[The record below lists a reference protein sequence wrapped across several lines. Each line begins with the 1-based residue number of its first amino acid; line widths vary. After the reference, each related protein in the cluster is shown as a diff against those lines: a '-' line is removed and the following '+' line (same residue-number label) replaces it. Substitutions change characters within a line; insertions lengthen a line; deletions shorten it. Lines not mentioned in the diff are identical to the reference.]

1 MIDGALTCIG
11 ATGARSSRLLAD
23 WLSPDLRELAHE
35 EAYRWIKR
43 LRLVPFDDV
52 PMRRRFTYRGDSLWW
67 FTELY
72 LHKMRRVDVA
82 VRTVLAL
89 DAACAALEPARL
101 EIATRDATVRAAARA
116 FGRARTIPIGEA
128 DAPLQPPQ
136 ESSWAGWLVGAT
148 AYLSRLRPAPR
159 ERPVRRGGIAAFV
172 HTAFWR
178 PDADDANQEH
188 YVGPVLAALA
198 DRTGRDALTCVGV
211 GPRRQFRARRWWDP
225 LTAASAGP
233 RVVPIEQLAPH
244 RTLTGA
250 LDLWRRR
257 DALARDLTSGPAI
270 RAAADYRGCDL
281 WPILEPELARVARV
295 QWTWSARAMDEAAAA
310 LDALA
315 PHAVVTYAEAGGWGR
330 ALMLEARRRGIPSV
344 GLQHGFIYRH
354 WLNYRHEAD
363 EMQADGTDRGF
374 PRPDATLIFDGYAA
388 AHLQSDGH
396 FPPDAVAI
404 TGSPRLDGFAA
415 RVRALAPERERLRG
429 SLGAGTGSLLVLAAK
444 FSEIHAELPALFDAV
459 AAQPSTH
466 LVVKPHPAD
475 RADDYRRI
483 AGSRPR
489 ITVATADTD
498 LGRLLA
504 AADAV
509 ATMNSTVAIDAM
521 VLGIPALVVGLPNNL
536 SPFVDAGVMFGAD
549 RTTVG
554 AALEALLY
562 DRAARDRWRERAAAY
577 ADAHAMRAAGDAARR
592 AADTI
597 LSRAAVA
604 AST

>member
-1 MIDGALTCIG
+1 MIDGTLTCVG
-11 ATGARSSRLLAD
+11 ATGARSSRPLAD

-35 EAYRWIKR
+35 DAYRAIKR

-72 LHKMRRVDVA
+72 LHKMRRLDVA
-82 VRTVLAL
+82 IRTVLAL

-116 FGRARTIPIGEA
+116 FGRSRTVPIGEIEM
-128 DAPLQPPQ
+128 PSQPSQ
-136 ESSWAGWLVGAT
+136 ESPWAGWLVGAT
-148 AYLSRLRPAPR
+148 AYLSRLKPAPR
-159 ERPVRRGGIAAFV
+159 ERSIRRGGVAAFV

-178 PDADDANQEH
+178 PAADDANQEH

-198 DRTGRDALTCVGV
+198 DRAGREELTCVGV

-233 RVVPIEQLAPH
+233 RIVAIEQLAP
-244 RTLTGA
+244 RRALTGA
-250 LDLWRRR
+250 LDLWRKR
-257 DALARDLTSGPAI
+257 DALARALTAGPAI
-270 RAAADYRGCDL
+270 RAAADYHGCDL
-281 WPILEPELARVARV
+281 WPILEPELTRVARV

-310 LDALA
+310 LDALS
-315 PHAVVTYAEAGGWGR
+315 PRVVVTYAEAGGWGR

-363 EMQADGTDRGF
+363 EMHAEGDDGGF
-374 PRPDATLIFDGYAA
+374 PRPDLTLVFDGYAA
-388 AHLQSDGH
+388 SHLRSAGR
-396 FPPDAVAI
+396 FPAEAIAI

-415 RVRALAPERERLRG
+415 RVRALAPERERLRET
-429 SLGAGTGSLLVLAAK
+429 LGAGTGSLVILAAK

-459 AAQPSTH
+459 AAHASTH

-475 RADDYRRI
+475 RADDYRRV
-483 AGSRPR
+483 AGDRPR
-489 ITVATADTD
+489 ITIAEADAD

-509 ATMNSTVAIDAM
+509 ATMNSTVAVDAM

-536 SPFVDAGVMFGAD
+536 SPFVEAGVMMGAD
-549 RTTVG
+549 RASLG

-562 DRAARDRWRERAAAY
+562 DRAARDRWRARAAAFV
-577 ADAHAMRAAGDAARR
+577 DAHEMRATGEAARR
-592 AADTI
+592 AADAI
-597 LSRAAVA
+597 LSRAT
-604 AST
+604 S